1 MYSNFLLNVYL
12 RGIYYNIFKMD
23 ISSMRWKAEKE
34 IRTLNQ
40 QLEEIIRA
48 KRSRRKVVGDL
59 MKIADRSRDEKVFET
74 AFAADSELR
83 NLEDEELC
91 LNKKIESWNTLLK
104 VNVNQ
109 LPISLMKQINEEY
122 AEYKNKLISDAINV
136 LFMYD
141 STTSKFVTK

>member
-1 MYSNFLLNVYL
+1 
-12 RGIYYNIFKMD
+12 MD
-23 ISSMRWKAEKE
+23 SVAMRWKAENE

-40 QLEEIIRA
+40 QLEMVTRE

-59 MKIADRSRDEKVFET
+59 MKIADRTRDEKVFET

-83 NLEDEELC
+83 NLEDED
-91 LNKKIESWNTLLK
+91 KRIHQKIEAWNTLLK

-109 LPISLMKQINEEY
+109 LPISLMKQIQEEY

-136 LFMYD
+136 LFVYD
-141 STTSKFVTK
+141 STSSKFITK

>member
-1 MYSNFLLNVYL
+1 
-12 RGIYYNIFKMD
+12 MD
-23 ISSMRWKAEKE
+23 SSSIRWKAENE

-40 QLEEIIRA
+40 QLEGLMRA

-59 MKIADRSRDEKVFET
+59 IQMVENKRDEKIFET

-122 AEYKNKLISDAINV
+122 AEYKNKLISDAINI
-136 LFMYD
+136 LFVYD
-141 STTSKFVTK
+141 STTSKFITK

>member
-1 MYSNFLLNVYL
+1 
-12 RGIYYNIFKMD
+12 MD
-23 ISSMRWKAEKE
+23 SVAMRWKAENE

-40 QLEEIIRA
+40 QLELVARE

-59 MKIADRSRDEKVFET
+59 MKIADRTRDEKVFET

-83 NLEDEELC
+83 NLEDED
-91 LNKKIESWNTLLK
+91 KRIHQKIEAWNTLLK

-109 LPISLMKQINEEY
+109 LPISLMKQIQEEY

-136 LFMYD
+136 LFVYD
-141 STTSKFVTK
+141 STSSKFITK